1 MGPASEMNRRRGNGK
16 SRDGQLGGEADLV
29 SDEADHVTDGDEV
42 FGDLVGDLDFVAE
55 GRACQVHLGARE
67 LGGRIQ
73 AASRG
78 VLGQAPYW
86 LLIALRFGGTAGTVE
101 PKLSQQ
107 PTSSQRPGFIWCSKV
122 PQTQFGFCRLL
133 TWRETRA

>member
-55 GRACQVHLGARE
+55 GRASFFDLHDQLDSVERIEVESLFSLQKGFERDGLRIEVRKLHFGSADDEREDALPGRQV
-67 LGGRIQ
+67 
-73 AASRG
+73 G
-78 VLGQAPYW
+78 VFRW
-86 LLIALRFGGTAGTVE
+86 NE
-101 PKLSQQ
+101 
-107 PTSSQRPGFIWCSKV
+107 FICH
-122 PQTQFGFCRLL
+122 G
-133 TWRETRA
+133 